1 MAAPFDPPKTKGKPA
16 VPTWVPPPATKE
28 PLDWAKLHT
37 IELSLLDSPD
47 PNVVADLVQL
57 TKTAILKD
65 GFLYLTDYGV
75 SLDQLHRQFDLAQ
88 YLHRNISDEDKEKLL
103 WDPSTGMFA
112 GFKRRYG
119 WKREK
124 GEMDSI
130 EQFNFYR
137 REFHENRVPD
147 CIKPFMDEITAF
159 WPLFQFLRHLLTLQL
174 IAFSNYLTNSVN
186 RRLLTLLSRV
196 LELPDDYLWTN
207 VQSHGGPVGEGYF
220 RHALFYPLPNDERER
235 RKGVRMQGH
244 SDYGSTTLLF
254 SVPITALH
262 IWSTRD
268 AKWQPVKYSPGSLVV
283 NIGEALE
290 IVSGGHFKATKH
302 KVTDTPADQQQYERL
317 SLVQFNASMGEKRL
331 SPAVESPLLQREG
344 FVLEQGVF
352 QQYKKLLDAGLP
364 VPTNREWREIQVST
378 RQQQPPE
385 QRLGGLKVV
394 DGVKYGEDEFF
405 GVKVL
410 LPA

>member
-1 MAAPFDPPKTKGKPA
+1 MAAPFDPPESKGKPA

-57 TKTAILKD
+57 TKTAILED
-65 GFLYLTDYGV
+65 GFLYLRDYGV

-88 YLHRNISDEDKEKLL
+88 YLHRNISDEDKERLL

-137 REFHENRVPD
+137 REFDENRVPD
-147 CIKPFMDEITAF
+147 CIMPFMDEITAF
-159 WPLFQFLRHLLTLQL
+159 W
-174 IAFSNYLTNSVN
+174 
-186 RRLLTLLSRV
+186 V

-331 SPAVESPLLQREG
+331 APAVESPLLQREG
-344 FVLEQGVF
+344 FVIEQGVF
-352 QQYKKLLDAGLP
+352 QQYKRLLDAGLP

-385 QRLGGLKVV
+385 QRLGGLKIV

>member
-1 MAAPFDPPKTKGKPA
+1 MAAPFDPPESKGKPA

-37 IELSLLDSPD
+37 IELSLLDSAD

-57 TKTAILKD
+57 TKTAILED

-137 REFHENRVPD
+137 REFDENRVPD

-159 WPLFQFLRHLLTLQL
+159 W
-174 IAFSNYLTNSVN
+174 
-186 RRLLTLLSRV
+186 V

-220 RHALFYPLPNDERER
+220 RHALFYPLPNDDMER

-331 SPAVESPLLQREG
+331 APAVESPLLQREG

-352 QQYKKLLDAGLP
+352 QQYKRLLDAGLP

>member
-1 MAAPFDPPKTKGKPA
+1 MAAPFDPPESKGKPA

-57 TKTAILKD
+57 TKTAILED
-65 GFLYLTDYGV
+65 GFLYLRDYGV

-103 WDPSTGMFA
+103 WDPSTGIFA

-137 REFHENRVPD
+137 REFDENRVPD
-147 CIKPFMDEITAF
+147 CIMPFMDEITAF
-159 WPLFQFLRHLLTLQL
+159 W
-174 IAFSNYLTNSVN
+174 
-186 RRLLTLLSRV
+186 V

-207 VQSHGGPVGEGYF
+207 VQSHGGPVGEGYL
-220 RHALFYPLPNDERER
+220 RHALFYPLPNDDRER

-331 SPAVESPLLQREG
+331 APAVESPLLQREG
-344 FVLEQGVF
+344 FVIEQGVF
-352 QQYKKLLDAGLP
+352 QQYKRLLDAGLP